1 MLTLPEITVKDMWQS
16 LKEETRPIVIY
27 GMGNGADKLIARLES
42 LGIKFADI
50 FASDGFV
57 RGHSFHG
64 IRVKS
69 FSEIKE
75 LYPDFV
81 ILLSFATRLS
91 EVIDLLCDMNEKYDL
106 YVPDMPVSEAEI
118 FFDSAFYSEHY
129 KEIEEAL
136 ERLEDKDS
144 KNLYI
149 SLIRYKLSGRIFD
162 LLAFTSTKEE
172 MYSLIST
179 KKINTYCDVGAYNG
193 DTLKEALSFF
203 SDLKSAV
210 CIEPDPKTFKRLE
223 RFAATVE
230 NSDVECINAAA
241 WSETCD
247 GELSSSR
254 NRNTSV
260 KDASTASYEHKSET
274 VSLITVDSLRRDFDY
289 LKYDVEGAEREAL
302 WGSDKTIC
310 KSRPV
315 LLVSLY
321 HKSRD
326 IFELINLLY
335 KRYEGYRFYLKRLKC
350 LPAWEINL
358 IMIPAT

>member
-1 MLTLPEITVKDMWQS
+1 M
-16 LKEETRPIVIY
+16 
-27 GMGNGADKLIARLES
+27 
-42 LGIKFADI
+42 
-50 FASDGFV
+50 
-57 RGHSFHG
+57 
-64 IRVKS
+64 
-69 FSEIKE
+69 
-75 LYPDFV
+75 
-81 ILLSFATRLS
+81 
-91 EVIDLLCDMNEKYDL
+91 
-106 YVPDMPVSEAEI
+106 
-118 FFDSAFYSEHY
+118 
-129 KEIEEAL
+129 
-136 ERLEDKDS
+136 
-144 KNLYI
+144 
-149 SLIRYKLSGRIFD
+149 
-162 LLAFTSTKEE
+162 
-172 MYSLIST
+172 
-179 KKINTYCDVGAYNG
+179 
-193 DTLKEALSFF
+193 
-203 SDLKSAV
+203 

-230 NSDVECINAAA
+230 NSGVECINAAA

-274 VSLITVDSLRRDFDY
+274 VSLITVDSVGRDFDY

-302 WGSDKTIC
+302 WGSDKTIR

-358 IMIPAT
+358 IMIPTT